1 MRSRCS
7 FVQCNPRSC
16 SYCMIRFV
24 SCERK
29 EGVDS
34 GTAQSVVRENAKRVF
49 ANSNAIPDLS
59 KKVSDV

>member
-1 MRSRCS
+1 
-7 FVQCNPRSC
+7 
-16 SYCMIRFV
+16 MIRFV